1 MSDHMSIPEYIN
13 ISTMAKHL
21 NISRSR
27 LYQLIDQRVLLQ
39 PVYLLSNKR
48 PVYTRE
54 MAVRNIEVKNSNVGI
69 NQKIVM
75 FYSARTPT
83 VKSKP
88 KKIVKRSTVQKVI
101 SSDKHTDM
109 IDALES
115 LGLENI
121 TSSQIGTAINKC
133 FPNGTGTGNISDD
146 DILTSVFR
154 HLKCRNS
161 EHKPR
166 T

>member
-1 MSDHMSIPEYIN
+1 MSDDNINLPPYIN
-13 ISTMAKHL
+13 ISTMAKHM
-21 NISRSR
+21 NMSRSR
-27 LYQLIDQRVLLQ
+27 LYQLVELGVLLK
-39 PVYLLSNKR
+39 PAYLLNNKR

-54 MAVRNIEVKNSNVGI
+54 MAMRNIKVKNSNVGI
-69 NQKIVM
+69 NGEIVM
-75 FYSARTPT
+75 FYSARTT
-83 VKSKP
+83 ATKP
-88 KKIVKRSTVQKVI
+88 KKTVQKLTDHKVVAP
-101 SSDKHTDM
+101 DKHTDL

-115 LGLENI
+115 LGLEKI
-121 TSSQIGTAINKC
+121 TSSQIDSAIHKC
-133 FPNGTGTGNISDD
+133 FPDGTDNISDD